1 MTTTWGPVLGLL
13 FNALVFGLS
22 WWPLREM
29 QALGLHPLW
38 ATAFMYGFAC
48 VCITVLRP
56 RTWLSMAQH
65 PTLWWL
71 FLGSGLT
78 NLGFNWAVTLGDVV
92 RVVLLFY
99 VMPAWSIPI
108 AWWVLGE
115 RPTHGALWRLAL
127 ALVGVAL
134 VLKTPDTPWP
144 WPESASDYL
153 ALMGG
158 ASFAWTNALLRRHHD
173 TPSGARMIAMFAGG
187 TALSL
192 GLAVVWVG
200 LGHTTL
206 PTDLSWWPYA
216 LGLGLT
222 FLASNLAL
230 QYGAARLSAGTT
242 SIIMLSEVVV
252 ASLSSVWLGAG
263 QLSAQTLAGG
273 ALILLASILAV
284 LPVGPMDGA
293 RQASSKV

>member
-1 MTTTWGPVLGLL
+1 MHVSPTWPVLGLL
-13 FNALVFGLS
+13 LNALVWGLS

-38 ATAFMYGFAC
+38 SSGLIFGLALL
-48 VCITVLRP
+48 VLSFWKPAAWQQLRHTP
-56 RTWLSMAQH
+56 ALW
-65 PTLWWL
+65 TLMIAA
-71 FLGSGLT
+71 GLT
-78 NLGFNWAVTLGDVV
+78 NVGFNWAVATGDVV

-115 RPTHGALWRLAL
+115 RPTRGALWRLAL

-134 VLKTPDTPWP
+134 VLKTPYTPWP

-206 PTDLSWWPYA
+206 PPDLSWWPYA

-230 QYGAARLSAGTT
+230 QYGAARLSAHTT
-242 SIIMLSEVVV
+242 ALVMLSEVVF
-252 ASLSSVWLGAG
+252 AALSSVALGVSE
-263 QLSAQTLAGG
+263 LSARTLMGG
-273 ALILLASILAV
+273 GLIVLAAALSAWPSRPRAITPA
-284 LPVGPMDGA
+284 
-293 RQASSKV
+293 

>member
-1 MTTTWGPVLGLL
+1 MHASPTWPVLGLL
-13 FNALVFGLS
+13 LNALVWGLS

-38 ATAFMYGFAC
+38 SSGLIFGLAL
-48 VCITVLRP
+48 VVLSFWKP
-56 RTWLSMAQH
+56 AAWQQLLNTPALW
-65 PTLWWL
+65 TLMIAA
-71 FLGSGLT
+71 GLT
-78 NLGFNWAVTLGDVV
+78 NVGFNWAVATGDVV

-115 RPTHGALWRLAL
+115 RPTRGALWRLAL

-158 ASFAWTNALLRRHHD
+158 ASFAWTNALLRRHND

-206 PTDLSWWPYA
+206 PTDVSWWPYA

-230 QYGAARLSAGTT
+230 QYGAARLSAHTT
-242 SIIMLSEVVV
+242 ALVMLSEVVF
-252 ASLSSVWLGAG
+252 AAISSVALGVSE
-263 QLSAQTLAGG
+263 LSARTLIGG
-273 ALILLASILAV
+273 GLIVLAAALSAWPSRPRAITPA
-284 LPVGPMDGA
+284 
-293 RQASSKV
+293 

>member
-1 MTTTWGPVLGLL
+1 MGLL
-13 FNALVFGLS
+13 LNALVWGLS

-38 ATAFMYGFAC
+38 SSGLIFGLALL
-48 VCITVLRP
+48 VLSFWKP
-56 RTWLSMAQH
+56 AAWQQLLHTPALW
-65 PTLWWL
+65 TLMIAA
-71 FLGSGLT
+71 GLT
-78 NLGFNWAVTLGDVV
+78 NVGFNWAVATGDVV

-115 RPTHGALWRLAL
+115 RPTRGALWRLAL

-230 QYGAARLSAGTT
+230 QYGAARLSAHTT
-242 SIIMLSEVVV
+242 ALVMLSEVVF
-252 ASLSSVWLGAG
+252 AALSSVALGVSE
-263 QLSAQTLAGG
+263 LSARTLMGG
-273 ALILLASILAV
+273 GLIVLAAALSAWPSRPRPLTPA
-284 LPVGPMDGA
+284 
-293 RQASSKV
+293 

>member
-1 MTTTWGPVLGLL
+1 LGLL
-13 FNALVFGLS
+13 LNALVWGLS

-38 ATAFMYGFAC
+38 SSGLIFGLAL
-48 VCITVLRP
+48 VVLSFWKP
-56 RTWLSMAQH
+56 AAWQQLLNTPALW
-65 PTLWWL
+65 TLMIAA
-71 FLGSGLT
+71 GLT
-78 NLGFNWAVTLGDVV
+78 NVGFNWAVATGDVV

-187 TALSL
+187 TALSI
-192 GLAVVWVG
+192 GLALVWVG
-200 LGHTTL
+200 LGQTQM
-206 PTDLSWWPYA
+206 PPDLSWWPYA

-230 QYGAARLSAGTT
+230 QYGAARLSAHTT
-242 SIIMLSEVVV
+242 ALVMLSEVVF
-252 ASLSSVWLGAG
+252 AALSSVALGVSE
-263 QLSAQTLAGG
+263 LSARTLMGG
-273 ALILLASILAV
+273 GLIVLAAALSAWPSRPRPLTPA
-284 LPVGPMDGA
+284 
-293 RQASSKV
+293 

>member
-1 MTTTWGPVLGLL
+1 MHARPIWPVMGLL
-13 FNALVFGLS
+13 LNARVWGLS

-38 ATAFMYGFAC
+38 SSGLIFGLALVVLSFWKPTAWQQLLNTPA
-48 VCITVLRP
+48 L
-56 RTWLSMAQH
+56 W
-65 PTLWWL
+65 TLMIAA
-71 FLGSGLT
+71 GLT
-78 NLGFNWAVTLGDVV
+78 NVGFNWAVATGDVV

-115 RPTHGALWRLAL
+115 RPTRGALWRLAL

-230 QYGAARLSAGTT
+230 QYGAARLSAHTT
-242 SIIMLSEVVV
+242 ALVMLSEVVF
-252 ASLSSVWLGAG
+252 AALSSVALGVSE
-263 QLSAQTLAGG
+263 LSARTLIGG
-273 ALILLASILAV
+273 GLIVLAAALSAWPSRTRAITPA
-284 LPVGPMDGA
+284 
-293 RQASSKV
+293 

>member
-1 MTTTWGPVLGLL
+1 MGLL
-13 FNALVFGLS
+13 LNALVWGLS

-38 ATAFMYGFAC
+38 SSGLIFGLALL
-48 VCITVLRP
+48 VLSFWKPAAWRQLLNTP
-56 RTWLSMAQH
+56 ALW
-65 PTLWWL
+65 TLMIAA
-71 FLGSGLT
+71 GLT
-78 NLGFNWAVTLGDVV
+78 NVGFNWAVATGDVV

-115 RPTHGALWRLAL
+115 RPTRGALWRLAL

-134 VLKTPDTPWP
+134 VLKTPDTAWP

-158 ASFAWTNALLRRHHD
+158 ASFAWTSALLRRHHD

-187 TALSL
+187 SALSL

-206 PTDLSWWPYA
+206 PPDLSWWPYA

-222 FLASNLAL
+222 FLVSNLAL
-230 QYGAARLSAGTT
+230 QYGAARLSAHTT
-242 SIIMLSEVVV
+242 ALVMLSEVVF
-252 ASLSSVWLGAG
+252 AALSSVALGVSE
-263 QLSAQTLAGG
+263 LSARTLIGG
-273 ALILLASILAV
+273 GLIVLAAALSAWPSRPRPLTPA
-284 LPVGPMDGA
+284 
-293 RQASSKV
+293 

>member
-1 MTTTWGPVLGLL
+1 MHASPTWPVLGLL
-13 FNALVFGLS
+13 LNALVWGLS

-38 ATAFMYGFAC
+38 
-48 VCITVLRP
+48 
-56 RTWLSMAQH
+56 S
-65 PTLWWL
+65 
-71 FLGSGLT
+71 SGLT
-78 NLGFNWAVTLGDVV
+78 FGLALVVLSFWKPAAWRQLLNTPALWTLMVAAGLTNVGFNWAVATGDVV

-115 RPTHGALWRLAL
+115 RPTRGALWRLAL
-127 ALVGVAL
+127 ALMGVAL

-158 ASFAWTNALLRRHHD
+158 ASFAWTSALLRRHHD

-187 TALSL
+187 SALSL

-206 PTDLSWWPYA
+206 PPDLSWWPYA

-222 FLASNLAL
+222 FLVSNLAL
-230 QYGAARLSAGTT
+230 QYGAARLSAHTT
-242 SIIMLSEVVV
+242 ALVMLSEVVF
-252 ASLSSVWLGAG
+252 AALSSVALGVSE
-263 QLSAQTLAGG
+263 LSARTLIGG
-273 ALILLASILAV
+273 SLIVLAAALSAWPSRPRPIMPA
-284 LPVGPMDGA
+284 
-293 RQASSKV
+293 

>member
-1 MTTTWGPVLGLL
+1 MGLL
-13 FNALVFGLS
+13 LNALVWGLS

-38 ATAFMYGFAC
+38 SSGLIFGLAL
-48 VCITVLRP
+48 VVLSFWKPAAWRQLLDTP
-56 RTWLSMAQH
+56 ALW
-65 PTLWWL
+65 TLMIAA
-71 FLGSGLT
+71 GLT
-78 NLGFNWAVTLGDVV
+78 NVGFNWAVATGDVV

-115 RPTHGALWRLAL
+115 RPTRGALWRLAL

-192 GLAVVWVG
+192 GLALVWVG
-200 LGHTTL
+200 LGHTHL
-206 PTDLSWWPYA
+206 PPDLSWWPYA

-230 QYGAARLSAGTT
+230 QYGAARLSAHTT
-242 SIIMLSEVVV
+242 ALVMLSEVVF
-252 ASLSSVWLGAG
+252 AALSSVALGVSE
-263 QLSAQTLAGG
+263 LSARTLMGG
-273 ALILLASILAV
+273 GLIVLAAALSAWPSRPRPLTPA
-284 LPVGPMDGA
+284 
-293 RQASSKV
+293 

>member
-1 MTTTWGPVLGLL
+1 MHASPTWPVLGLL
-13 FNALVFGLS
+13 LNALVWGLS

-38 ATAFMYGFAC
+38 SSGLIFGLALVVLSFWKPTAWQQLLNTPA
-48 VCITVLRP
+48 L
-56 RTWLSMAQH
+56 W
-65 PTLWWL
+65 TLMIAA
-71 FLGSGLT
+71 GLT
-78 NLGFNWAVTLGDVV
+78 NVGFNWAVATGDVV

-115 RPTHGALWRLAL
+115 RPTRGALWRLAL

-187 TALSL
+187 TALSI
-192 GLAVVWVG
+192 GLALVWVG

-206 PTDLSWWPYA
+206 PPDLSWWPYA

-230 QYGAARLSAGTT
+230 QYGAARLSAHTT
-242 SIIMLSEVVV
+242 ALVMLSEVVF
-252 ASLSSVWLGAG
+252 AALSSVALGVSD
-263 QLSAQTLAGG
+263 LSARTLIGG
-273 ALILLASILAV
+273 GLIVLAAALSAWRSRPRAITPA
-284 LPVGPMDGA
+284 
-293 RQASSKV
+293 

>member
-1 MTTTWGPVLGLL
+1 MGLL
-13 FNALVFGLS
+13 LNALVWGLS

-38 ATAFMYGFAC
+38 SSGLIFGLALL
-48 VCITVLRP
+48 VLSFWKPAAWRQLLNTP
-56 RTWLSMAQH
+56 ALW
-65 PTLWWL
+65 TLMIAA
-71 FLGSGLT
+71 GLT
-78 NLGFNWAVTLGDVV
+78 NVGFNWAVATGDVV

-115 RPTHGALWRLAL
+115 RPTRGALWRLAL

-134 VLKTPDTPWP
+134 VLKTPDTAWP

-158 ASFAWTNALLRRHHD
+158 ASFAWTSALLRRHHD

-187 TALSL
+187 SALSL

-200 LGHTTL
+200 LGHTHL
-206 PTDLSWWPYA
+206 PPDLSWWPYA

-230 QYGAARLSAGTT
+230 QYGAARLSAHTT
-242 SIIMLSEVVV
+242 ALVMLSEVVF
-252 ASLSSVWLGAG
+252 AALSSVALGVSE
-263 QLSAQTLAGG
+263 LSARTLMGG
-273 ALILLASILAV
+273 GLIMLAAALSAWPSRTRV
-284 LPVGPMDGA
+284 L
-293 RQASSKV
+293 

>member
-1 MTTTWGPVLGLL
+1 MGLL
-13 FNALVFGLS
+13 LNALVWGLS

-38 ATAFMYGFAC
+38 SSGLIFGLAL
-48 VCITVLRP
+48 VVLSFWKP
-56 RTWLSMAQH
+56 AAWPQLLHTPALW
-65 PTLWWL
+65 TLMIAA
-71 FLGSGLT
+71 GLT
-78 NLGFNWAVTLGDVV
+78 NVGFNWAVATGDVV

-115 RPTHGALWRLAL
+115 RPTRGALWRLAL

-134 VLKTPDTPWP
+134 VLKTPETPWP

-187 TALSL
+187 TALSI
-192 GLAVVWVG
+192 GLALVWVG
-200 LGHTTL
+200 LGQTQM
-206 PTDLSWWPYA
+206 PPDLSWWPYA

-230 QYGAARLSAGTT
+230 QYGAARLSAHTT
-242 SIIMLSEVVV
+242 ALVMLSEVVF
-252 ASLSSVWLGAG
+252 AALSSVALGVSE
-263 QLSAQTLAGG
+263 LSARTLIGG
-273 ALILLASILAV
+273 GLIVLAAALSAWPSRPRAITPA
-284 LPVGPMDGA
+284 
-293 RQASSKV
+293 

>member
-1 MTTTWGPVLGLL
+1 LGLL
-13 FNALVFGLS
+13 LNALVWGLS

-38 ATAFMYGFAC
+38 SSGLIFGLAL
-48 VCITVLRP
+48 VVLSFWKP
-56 RTWLSMAQH
+56 AAWQQLLNTPALW
-65 PTLWWL
+65 TLMIAA
-71 FLGSGLT
+71 GLT
-78 NLGFNWAVTLGDVV
+78 NVGFNWAVATGDVV

-134 VLKTPDTPWP
+134 VLKTPNTPWP

-187 TALSL
+187 TALSI
-192 GLAVVWVG
+192 GLALVWVG
-200 LGHTTL
+200 LGQTQM
-206 PTDLSWWPYA
+206 PPDLSWWPYA

-230 QYGAARLSAGTT
+230 QYGAARLSAHTT
-242 SIIMLSEVVV
+242 ALVMLSEVVF
-252 ASLSSVWLGAG
+252 AALSSVALGVSE
-263 QLSAQTLAGG
+263 LSARTLMGG
-273 ALILLASILAV
+273 GLIVLAAALSAWPSRPRPLTPA
-284 LPVGPMDGA
+284 
-293 RQASSKV
+293 

>member
-1 MTTTWGPVLGLL
+1 MI
-13 FNALVFGLS
+13 A
-22 WWPLREM
+22 
-29 QALGLHPLW
+29 A
-38 ATAFMYGFAC
+38 
-48 VCITVLRP
+48 
-56 RTWLSMAQH
+56 
-65 PTLWWL
+65 
-71 FLGSGLT
+71 GLT
-78 NLGFNWAVTLGDVV
+78 NVGFNWAVATGDVV

-115 RPTHGALWRLAL
+115 RPTRGALWRLAL

-158 ASFAWTNALLRRHHD
+158 ASFAWTNALLRRHND

-230 QYGAARLSAGTT
+230 QYGAARLSAHTT
-242 SIIMLSEVVV
+242 ALVMLSEVVF
-252 ASLSSVWLGAG
+252 AAISSVALGVSE
-263 QLSAQTLAGG
+263 LSARTLIGG
-273 ALILLASILAV
+273 GLIVLAAALSAWPSR
-284 LPVGPMDGA
+284 A
-293 RQASSKV
+293 RPLTPA

>member
-1 MTTTWGPVLGLL
+1 MHASPTWPVLGLL
-13 FNALVFGLS
+13 LNALVWGLS

-38 ATAFMYGFAC
+38 
-48 VCITVLRP
+48 
-56 RTWLSMAQH
+56 S
-65 PTLWWL
+65 
-71 FLGSGLT
+71 SGLT
-78 NLGFNWAVTLGDVV
+78 FGLALVVLSFWKPAAWRQLLNTPALWTLMVAAGLTNVGFNWAVATGDVV

-115 RPTHGALWRLAL
+115 RPTRGALWRLAL
-127 ALVGVAL
+127 ALMGVAL

-158 ASFAWTNALLRRHHD
+158 ASFAWTSALLRRHHD

-187 TALSL
+187 SALSL

-206 PTDLSWWPYA
+206 PPDLSWWPYA

-222 FLASNLAL
+222 FLVSNLAL
-230 QYGAARLSAGTT
+230 QYGAARLSAHTT
-242 SIIMLSEVVV
+242 ALVMLSEVVF
-252 ASLSSVWLGAG
+252 AALSSVALGVSE
-263 QLSAQTLAGG
+263 LSARTLIGG
-273 ALILLASILAV
+273 GLIVLAAALSAWPSRPRPIMPA
-284 LPVGPMDGA
+284 
-293 RQASSKV
+293 

>member
-1 MTTTWGPVLGLL
+1 MNANPTWPVLGLL
-13 FNALVFGLS
+13 LNDLVWGLS

-38 ATAFMYGFAC
+38 SSGLIFGLALVLLSLWRPKAWQQLHATPA
-48 VCITVLRP
+48 L
-56 RTWLSMAQH
+56 W
-65 PTLWWL
+65 TLML
-71 FLGSGLT
+71 AAGLT
-78 NLGFNWAVTLGDVV
+78 NVGFNWAVATGDVV

-115 RPTHGALWRLAL
+115 RPTRGALWRLAL

-187 TALSL
+187 AALSL
-192 GLAVVWVG
+192 GLALVWVG
-200 LGHTTL
+200 LGHTHL
-206 PTDLSWWPYA
+206 PPDLSWWPYA

-230 QYGAARLSAGTT
+230 QYGAARLSAHTT
-242 SIIMLSEVVV
+242 ALVMLSEVVF
-252 ASLSSVWLGAG
+252 AALSSVALGVSE
-263 QLSAQTLAGG
+263 LSARTLIGG
-273 ALILLASILAV
+273 GLIVLAAALSAWPSRPRPLTPA
-284 LPVGPMDGA
+284 
-293 RQASSKV
+293 

>member
-1 MTTTWGPVLGLL
+1 
-13 FNALVFGLS
+13 
-22 WWPLREM
+22 M

-38 ATAFMYGFAC
+38 SSGLIFGLALVVLSFWKPTAWQQLLNTPA
-48 VCITVLRP
+48 L
-56 RTWLSMAQH
+56 W
-65 PTLWWL
+65 TLMIAA
-71 FLGSGLT
+71 GLT
-78 NLGFNWAVTLGDVV
+78 NVGFNWAVATGDVV

-115 RPTHGALWRLAL
+115 RPTRGALWRLAL

-158 ASFAWTNALLRRHHD
+158 ASFAWTSALLRRHHD

-187 TALSL
+187 SALSL

-200 LGHTTL
+200 LGHTHL
-206 PTDLSWWPYA
+206 PPDLSWWPYA

-230 QYGAARLSAGTT
+230 QYGAARLSAHTT
-242 SIIMLSEVVV
+242 ALVMLSEVVF
-252 ASLSSVWLGAG
+252 AALSSVALGVSE
-263 QLSAQTLAGG
+263 LSARTLIGG
-273 ALILLASILAV
+273 GLIVLAAALSAWPSRTRV
-284 LPVGPMDGA
+284 L
-293 RQASSKV
+293 

>member
-1 MTTTWGPVLGLL
+1 LGLL
-13 FNALVFGLS
+13 LNALVWGLS

-38 ATAFMYGFAC
+38 SSGLIFGLAL
-48 VCITVLRP
+48 VVLSFWKP
-56 RTWLSMAQH
+56 AAWQQLLNTPALW
-65 PTLWWL
+65 TLMIAA
-71 FLGSGLT
+71 GLT
-78 NLGFNWAVTLGDVV
+78 NVGFNWAVATGDVV

-115 RPTHGALWRLAL
+115 RPTRGALWRLAL

-158 ASFAWTNALLRRHHD
+158 ASFAWTNALLRRHND

-206 PTDLSWWPYA
+206 PTDVSWWPYA

-230 QYGAARLSAGTT
+230 QYGAARLSAHTT
-242 SIIMLSEVVV
+242 ALVMLSEVVF
-252 ASLSSVWLGAG
+252 AAISSVALGVSE
-263 QLSAQTLAGG
+263 LSARTLIGG
-273 ALILLASILAV
+273 GLIVLAAALSAWPSRPRAITPA
-284 LPVGPMDGA
+284 
-293 RQASSKV
+293 

>member
-1 MTTTWGPVLGLL
+1 MGLL
-13 FNALVFGLS
+13 LNALVWGLS

-38 ATAFMYGFAC
+38 SSGLIFGLAL
-48 VCITVLRP
+48 VVLSFWKP
-56 RTWLSMAQH
+56 AAWQQLLNTPALW
-65 PTLWWL
+65 TLMIAA
-71 FLGSGLT
+71 GLT
-78 NLGFNWAVTLGDVV
+78 NVGFNWAVATGDVV

-115 RPTHGALWRLAL
+115 RPTRGALWRLAL

-134 VLKTPDTPWP
+134 VLKTPETPWP

-206 PTDLSWWPYA
+206 PPDLSWWPYA

-230 QYGAARLSAGTT
+230 QYGAARLSAHTT
-242 SIIMLSEVVV
+242 ALVMLSEVVF
-252 ASLSSVWLGAG
+252 AALSSVALGVSE
-263 QLSAQTLAGG
+263 LSARTLIGG
-273 ALILLASILAV
+273 GLIVLAAALSAWPSRPRAI
-284 LPVGPMDGA
+284 P
-293 RQASSKV
+293 

>member
-1 MTTTWGPVLGLL
+1 MGLL
-13 FNALVFGLS
+13 LNALVWGLS

-38 ATAFMYGFAC
+38 SSGLIFGLAL
-48 VCITVLRP
+48 VVLSFWKP
-56 RTWLSMAQH
+56 AAWQQLLNTPALW
-65 PTLWWL
+65 TLMIAA
-71 FLGSGLT
+71 GLT
-78 NLGFNWAVTLGDVV
+78 NVGFNWAVATGDVV

-115 RPTHGALWRLAL
+115 RPTRGALWRLAL

-206 PTDLSWWPYA
+206 PTDLSWWPYV

-230 QYGAARLSAGTT
+230 QYGAARLSAHTT
-242 SIIMLSEVVV
+242 ALVMLSEVVF
-252 ASLSSVWLGAG
+252 AALSSVALGVSE
-263 QLSAQTLAGG
+263 LSARTLIGG
-273 ALILLASILAV
+273 GLIVLAAALSAWPSRPRPIT
-284 LPVGPMDGA
+284 PD
-293 RQASSKV
+293 

>member
-1 MTTTWGPVLGLL
+1 MHARPIWPVMGLL
-13 FNALVFGLS
+13 LNAFVWGLS

-38 ATAFMYGFAC
+38 SSGLIFGLAL
-48 VCITVLRP
+48 VVLSFWKP
-56 RTWLSMAQH
+56 AAWQQLLNTPALW
-65 PTLWWL
+65 TLMIAA
-71 FLGSGLT
+71 GLT
-78 NLGFNWAVTLGDVV
+78 NVGFNWAVATGDVV

-115 RPTHGALWRLAL
+115 RPTRGALWRLAL

-206 PTDLSWWPYA
+206 PPDLSWWPYA

-230 QYGAARLSAGTT
+230 QYGAARLSAHTT
-242 SIIMLSEVVV
+242 ALVMLSEVVF
-252 ASLSSVWLGAG
+252 AALSSVALGVSE
-263 QLSAQTLAGG
+263 LSARTLMGG
-273 ALILLASILAV
+273 GLIVLAAALSAWPSRTRV
-284 LPVGPMDGA
+284 L
-293 RQASSKV
+293 

>member
-1 MTTTWGPVLGLL
+1 LGLL
-13 FNALVFGLS
+13 LNALVWGLS

-38 ATAFMYGFAC
+38 SSGLIFGLALGVLSLWKPTAWQQ
-48 VCITVLRP
+48 LRHTP
-56 RTWLSMAQH
+56 ALW
-65 PTLWWL
+65 TLMIAA
-71 FLGSGLT
+71 GLT
-78 NLGFNWAVTLGDVV
+78 NVGFNWAVATGDVV

-115 RPTHGALWRLAL
+115 RPTRGALWRLAL

-200 LGHTTL
+200 LGHTHL
-206 PTDLSWWPYA
+206 PPDLSWWPYA

-230 QYGAARLSAGTT
+230 QYGAARLSAHTT
-242 SIIMLSEVVV
+242 ALVMLSEVVF
-252 ASLSSVWLGAG
+252 AALSSVALGVSE
-263 QLSAQTLAGG
+263 LSARTLIGG
-273 ALILLASILAV
+273 GLIVLAAALSAWPSRPRPAQ
-284 LPVGPMDGA
+284 DGQVKA
-293 RQASSKV
+293 

>member
-1 MTTTWGPVLGLL
+1 MHARPIWPVMGLL
-13 FNALVFGLS
+13 LNALVWGLS

-38 ATAFMYGFAC
+38 SSGLIFGLALVVLSFWKPTAWQQLLNTPA
-48 VCITVLRP
+48 L
-56 RTWLSMAQH
+56 W
-65 PTLWWL
+65 TLMIAA
-71 FLGSGLT
+71 GLT
-78 NLGFNWAVTLGDVV
+78 NVGFNWAVATGDVV

-115 RPTHGALWRLAL
+115 RPTRGALWRLAL

-187 TALSL
+187 TALSI
-192 GLAVVWVG
+192 GLALVWVG

-206 PTDLSWWPYA
+206 PPDLSWWPYA

-230 QYGAARLSAGTT
+230 QYGAARLSAHTT
-242 SIIMLSEVVV
+242 ALVMLSEVVF
-252 ASLSSVWLGAG
+252 AALSSVALGVSE
-263 QLSAQTLAGG
+263 LSARTLIGG
-273 ALILLASILAV
+273 GLIVLAAALSAWPSRSRAITPA
-284 LPVGPMDGA
+284 
-293 RQASSKV
+293 

>member
-1 MTTTWGPVLGLL
+1 MI
-13 FNALVFGLS
+13 A
-22 WWPLREM
+22 
-29 QALGLHPLW
+29 A
-38 ATAFMYGFAC
+38 
-48 VCITVLRP
+48 
-56 RTWLSMAQH
+56 
-65 PTLWWL
+65 
-71 FLGSGLT
+71 GLT
-78 NLGFNWAVTLGDVV
+78 NVGFNWAVATGDVV

-115 RPTHGALWRLAL
+115 RPTRGALWRLAL

-134 VLKTPDTPWP
+134 VLKTPDTAWP

-158 ASFAWTNALLRRHHD
+158 ASFAWTSALLRRHHD

-187 TALSL
+187 SALSL

-200 LGHTTL
+200 LGHTHL
-206 PTDLSWWPYA
+206 PPDLSWWPYA

-230 QYGAARLSAGTT
+230 QYGAARLSAHTT
-242 SIIMLSEVVV
+242 ALVMLSEVVF
-252 ASLSSVWLGAG
+252 AALSSVALGVSE
-263 QLSAQTLAGG
+263 LSARTLIGG
-273 ALILLASILAV
+273 GLIVLAAALSAWPSRTRV
-284 LPVGPMDGA
+284 L
-293 RQASSKV
+293 

>member
-1 MTTTWGPVLGLL
+1 MHARPIWPVMGLL
-13 FNALVFGLS
+13 LNAFVWGLS

-38 ATAFMYGFAC
+38 SSGLIFGLALVVLSFWKPTAWQQLLNTPA
-48 VCITVLRP
+48 L
-56 RTWLSMAQH
+56 W
-65 PTLWWL
+65 TLMIAA
-71 FLGSGLT
+71 GLT
-78 NLGFNWAVTLGDVV
+78 NVGFNWAVATGDVV

-115 RPTHGALWRLAL
+115 RPTRGALWRLAL

-134 VLKTPDTPWP
+134 VLKTPETPWP

-206 PTDLSWWPYA
+206 PPDLSWWPYA

-230 QYGAARLSAGTT
+230 QYGAARLSAHTT
-242 SIIMLSEVVV
+242 ALVMLSEVVF
-252 ASLSSVWLGAG
+252 AALSSVALGVSE
-263 QLSAQTLAGG
+263 LSARTLMGG
-273 ALILLASILAV
+273 GLIVLAAALSAWPSRPRAITPA
-284 LPVGPMDGA
+284 
-293 RQASSKV
+293 

>member
-1 MTTTWGPVLGLL
+1 LGLL
-13 FNALVFGLS
+13 LNALVWGLS

-38 ATAFMYGFAC
+38 SSGLIFGLALVVLSFWKPTAWQQLLHTPA
-48 VCITVLRP
+48 L
-56 RTWLSMAQH
+56 W
-65 PTLWWL
+65 TLMIAA
-71 FLGSGLT
+71 GLT
-78 NLGFNWAVTLGDVV
+78 NVGFNWAVATGDVV

-115 RPTHGALWRLAL
+115 RPTRGALWRLAL

-158 ASFAWTNALLRRHHD
+158 ASFAWTNALLRRHND

-230 QYGAARLSAGTT
+230 QYGAARLSAHTT
-242 SIIMLSEVVV
+242 ALVMLSEVVF
-252 ASLSSVWLGAG
+252 AAISSVALGVSE
-263 QLSAQTLAGG
+263 LSARTLIGG
-273 ALILLASILAV
+273 GLIVLAAALSAWPSRPRPIT
-284 LPVGPMDGA
+284 PD
-293 RQASSKV
+293 

>member
-1 MTTTWGPVLGLL
+1 MHASPTWPVLGLL
-13 FNALVFGLS
+13 LNALVWGLS

-38 ATAFMYGFAC
+38 SSGLIFGLAL
-48 VCITVLRP
+48 VVLSFWKP
-56 RTWLSMAQH
+56 AAWQQLLNTPALW
-65 PTLWWL
+65 TLMIAA
-71 FLGSGLT
+71 GLT
-78 NLGFNWAVTLGDVV
+78 NVGFNWAVATGDVV

-115 RPTHGALWRLAL
+115 RPTRGALWRLAL

-158 ASFAWTNALLRRHHD
+158 ASFAWTNALLRRHND

-230 QYGAARLSAGTT
+230 QYGAARLSAHTT
-242 SIIMLSEVVV
+242 ALVMLSEVVF
-252 ASLSSVWLGAG
+252 AAISSVALGVSE
-263 QLSAQTLAGG
+263 LSARTLVGG
-273 ALILLASILAV
+273 GLIVLAAALSAWPSRPRAITTA
-284 LPVGPMDGA
+284 
-293 RQASSKV
+293 

>member
-1 MTTTWGPVLGLL
+1 MHARPIWPVMGLL
-13 FNALVFGLS
+13 LNAFVWGLS

-38 ATAFMYGFAC
+38 SSGLIFGLAL
-48 VCITVLRP
+48 VVLSFWKP
-56 RTWLSMAQH
+56 AAWQQLLNTPALW
-65 PTLWWL
+65 TLMIAA
-71 FLGSGLT
+71 GLT
-78 NLGFNWAVTLGDVV
+78 NVGFNWAVATGDVV

-115 RPTHGALWRLAL
+115 RPTRGALWRLAL

-206 PTDLSWWPYA
+206 PPDLSWWPYA

-230 QYGAARLSAGTT
+230 QYGAARLSAHTT
-242 SIIMLSEVVV
+242 ALVMLSEVVF
-252 ASLSSVWLGAG
+252 AALSSVALGVSE
-263 QLSAQTLAGG
+263 LSARTLIGG
-273 ALILLASILAV
+273 GLIGLAAAMSAWPSRPRPITPA
-284 LPVGPMDGA
+284 
-293 RQASSKV
+293 

>member
-1 MTTTWGPVLGLL
+1 MHSRPTWPVLGLL
-13 FNALVFGLS
+13 LNALVWGVS

-38 ATAFMYGFAC
+38 
-48 VCITVLRP
+48 
-56 RTWLSMAQH
+56 S
-65 PTLWWL
+65 
-71 FLGSGLT
+71 SGLT
-78 NLGFNWAVTLGDVV
+78 FGLALVVLSLWQPTAWQQLHATPALWTLMIAAGLTNVGFNWAVATGDVV

-115 RPTHGALWRLAL
+115 RPTRGALWRLAL

-200 LGHTTL
+200 LGQTHL
-206 PTDLSWWPYA
+206 PPDLTWWPYA
-216 LGLGLT
+216 VGLGLT
-222 FLASNLAL
+222 FLFSNLAL
-230 QYGAARLSAGTT
+230 QYGAARLSAHTT
-242 SIIMLSEVVV
+242 ALVMLSEVVF
-252 ASLSSVWLGAG
+252 AALSSVALGVSE
-263 QLSAQTLAGG
+263 LSARTLIGG
-273 ALILLASILAV
+273 GLIVLAAALSAWPSRPR
-284 LPVGPMDGA
+284 PVTP
-293 RQASSKV
+293 V

>member
-1 MTTTWGPVLGLL
+1 MHSRPTWPVLGLL
-13 FNALVFGLS
+13 LNALVWGVS

-38 ATAFMYGFAC
+38 
-48 VCITVLRP
+48 
-56 RTWLSMAQH
+56 S
-65 PTLWWL
+65 
-71 FLGSGLT
+71 SGLT
-78 NLGFNWAVTLGDVV
+78 FGLALVVLSLWQPKAWQQLHATPALWTLMLAAGLTNVGFNWAVATGDVV

-115 RPTHGALWRLAL
+115 RPTRGALWRLAL

-134 VLKTPDTPWP
+134 VLKTPDSPWP

-206 PTDLSWWPYA
+206 PPDLSWWPYA

-230 QYGAARLSAGTT
+230 QYGAARLSAHTT
-242 SIIMLSEVVV
+242 ALVMLSEVVF
-252 ASLSSVWLGAG
+252 AALSSVALGVSE
-263 QLSAQTLAGG
+263 LSARTLIGG
-273 ALILLASILAV
+273 GLIVLAAALSAWPSRPRPIT
-284 LPVGPMDGA
+284 PD
-293 RQASSKV
+293 

>member
-1 MTTTWGPVLGLL
+1 
-13 FNALVFGLS
+13 
-22 WWPLREM
+22 
-29 QALGLHPLW
+29 
-38 ATAFMYGFAC
+38 
-48 VCITVLRP
+48 
-56 RTWLSMAQH
+56 
-65 PTLWWL
+65 
-71 FLGSGLT
+71 
-78 NLGFNWAVTLGDVV
+78 
-92 RVVLLFY
+92 
-99 VMPAWSIPI
+99 
-108 AWWVLGE
+108 
-115 RPTHGALWRLAL
+115 LAL

-158 ASFAWTNALLRRHHD
+158 ASFAWTNALLRRHND

-206 PTDLSWWPYA
+206 PPDLSWWPYA

-230 QYGAARLSAGTT
+230 QYGAARLSAHTT
-242 SIIMLSEVVV
+242 ALVMLSEVVFAALISRRVFAQRSGRREWAGIAMVVSGV
-252 ASLSSVWLGAG
+252 ALL
-263 QLSAQTLAGG
+263 LAGT
-273 ALILLASILAV
+273 S
-284 LPVGPMDGA
+284 
-293 RQASSKV
+293 

>member
-1 MTTTWGPVLGLL
+1 LGLL
-13 FNALVFGLS
+13 LNALVWGLS

-38 ATAFMYGFAC
+38 SSGLIFGLALGVLSFWKPTAWQQ
-48 VCITVLRP
+48 LRHTP
-56 RTWLSMAQH
+56 ALW
-65 PTLWWL
+65 TLMIAA
-71 FLGSGLT
+71 GLT
-78 NLGFNWAVTLGDVV
+78 NVGFNWAVATGDVV

-115 RPTHGALWRLAL
+115 RPTRGALWRLAL

-192 GLAVVWVG
+192 GLALVWVG
-200 LGHTTL
+200 LGHTHL
-206 PTDLSWWPYA
+206 PPDLSWWPYA

-230 QYGAARLSAGTT
+230 QYGAARLSAHTT
-242 SIIMLSEVVV
+242 ALVMLSEVVF
-252 ASLSSVWLGAG
+252 AALSSVALGVSE
-263 QLSAQTLAGG
+263 LSARTLIGG
-273 ALILLASILAV
+273 GLIVLAAALSAWPSRPRPLTPA
-284 LPVGPMDGA
+284 
-293 RQASSKV
+293 

>member
-1 MTTTWGPVLGLL
+1 MHASPTWPVLGLL
-13 FNALVFGLS
+13 LNALVWGLS

-38 ATAFMYGFAC
+38 
-48 VCITVLRP
+48 
-56 RTWLSMAQH
+56 S
-65 PTLWWL
+65 
-71 FLGSGLT
+71 SGLT
-78 NLGFNWAVTLGDVV
+78 FGLALVVLSFWKPAAWRQLLNTPALWTLMVAAGLTNVGFNWAVATGDVV

-115 RPTHGALWRLAL
+115 RPTRGALWRLAL
-127 ALVGVAL
+127 ALMGVAL

-158 ASFAWTNALLRRHHD
+158 ASFAWTSALLRRHHD

-187 TALSL
+187 SALSL

-206 PTDLSWWPYA
+206 PPDLSWWPYA

-230 QYGAARLSAGTT
+230 QYGAARLSAHTT
-242 SIIMLSEVVV
+242 ALVMLSEVVF
-252 ASLSSVWLGAG
+252 AALSSVALGVSE
-263 QLSAQTLAGG
+263 LSARTLIGG
-273 ALILLASILAV
+273 GLIVLAAALSAWPSRTRV
-284 LPVGPMDGA
+284 L
-293 RQASSKV
+293 

>member
-1 MTTTWGPVLGLL
+1 MGLL
-13 FNALVFGLS
+13 LNALVWGLS

-38 ATAFMYGFAC
+38 SSGLIFGLAL
-48 VCITVLRP
+48 VVLSFWKP
-56 RTWLSMAQH
+56 AAWQQLLNTPALW
-65 PTLWWL
+65 TLMIAA
-71 FLGSGLT
+71 GLT
-78 NLGFNWAVTLGDVV
+78 NVGFNWAVATGDVV

-115 RPTHGALWRLAL
+115 RPSRGALWRLAL

-206 PTDLSWWPYA
+206 PTDLSWWPYV

-230 QYGAARLSAGTT
+230 QYGAARLSAHTT
-242 SIIMLSEVVV
+242 ALVMLSEVVF
-252 ASLSSVWLGAG
+252 AALSSVALGVSE
-263 QLSAQTLAGG
+263 LSARTLIGG
-273 ALILLASILAV
+273 GLIVLAAALSAWPSRPRPIT
-284 LPVGPMDGA
+284 PD
-293 RQASSKV
+293 

>member
-1 MTTTWGPVLGLL
+1 MHARPTWPVLGLL
-13 FNALVFGLS
+13 LNAFVWGLS

-38 ATAFMYGFAC
+38 SSGLIFGLALVVLSFWKPTAWQQLLNTPA
-48 VCITVLRP
+48 L
-56 RTWLSMAQH
+56 W
-65 PTLWWL
+65 TLMIAA
-71 FLGSGLT
+71 GLT
-78 NLGFNWAVTLGDVV
+78 NVGFNWAVATGDVV

-115 RPTHGALWRLAL
+115 RPTRGALWRLAL

-206 PTDLSWWPYA
+206 PPDLSWWPYA

-230 QYGAARLSAGTT
+230 QYGAARLSAHTT
-242 SIIMLSEVVV
+242 ALVMLSEVVF
-252 ASLSSVWLGAG
+252 AALSSVALGVSE
-263 QLSAQTLAGG
+263 LSARTLIGG
-273 ALILLASILAV
+273 GLIVLAAALSAWPSRPRAITPA
-284 LPVGPMDGA
+284 
-293 RQASSKV
+293 

>member
-1 MTTTWGPVLGLL
+1 MGLL
-13 FNALVFGLS
+13 LNALVWGLS

-38 ATAFMYGFAC
+38 SSGLIFGLAL
-48 VCITVLRP
+48 VVLSFWKP
-56 RTWLSMAQH
+56 AAWQQLLNTPALW
-65 PTLWWL
+65 TLMIAA
-71 FLGSGLT
+71 GLT
-78 NLGFNWAVTLGDVV
+78 NVGFNWAVATGDVV

-115 RPTHGALWRLAL
+115 RPTRGALWRLAL

-158 ASFAWTNALLRRHHD
+158 ASFAWTNALLRRHND

-192 GLAVVWVG
+192 GLAVLWVG

-206 PTDLSWWPYA
+206 PPDLSWWPYA

-230 QYGAARLSAGTT
+230 QYGAARLSAHTT
-242 SIIMLSEVVV
+242 ALVMLSEVVF
-252 ASLSSVWLGAG
+252 AALSSVALGVSE
-263 QLSAQTLAGG
+263 LSARTLMGG
-273 ALILLASILAV
+273 GLIVLAAALSAWPSRPRPLTS
-284 LPVGPMDGA
+284 P
-293 RQASSKV
+293 

>member
-1 MTTTWGPVLGLL
+1 MGLL
-13 FNALVFGLS
+13 LNALVWGLS

-38 ATAFMYGFAC
+38 SSGLIFGLALVVLSFWKPTAWQQLLNTPA
-48 VCITVLRP
+48 L
-56 RTWLSMAQH
+56 W
-65 PTLWWL
+65 TLMIAA
-71 FLGSGLT
+71 GLT
-78 NLGFNWAVTLGDVV
+78 NVGFNWAVATGDVV

-115 RPTHGALWRLAL
+115 RPSRGALWRLAL

-206 PTDLSWWPYA
+206 PTDLSWWPYV

-230 QYGAARLSAGTT
+230 QYGAARLSAHTT
-242 SIIMLSEVVV
+242 ALVMLSEVVF
-252 ASLSSVWLGAG
+252 AALSSVALGVSE
-263 QLSAQTLAGG
+263 LSARTLIGG
-273 ALILLASILAV
+273 GLIVLAAALSAWPSRPRPIT
-284 LPVGPMDGA
+284 PD
-293 RQASSKV
+293 

>member
-1 MTTTWGPVLGLL
+1 MHASPTWPVLGLL
-13 FNALVFGLS
+13 LNALVWGLS

-38 ATAFMYGFAC
+38 SSSLIFGLAL
-48 VCITVLRP
+48 VVLSFWKPAAWRQLLHTP
-56 RTWLSMAQH
+56 ALW
-65 PTLWWL
+65 TLMIAA
-71 FLGSGLT
+71 GLT
-78 NLGFNWAVTLGDVV
+78 NVGFNWAVATGDVV

-115 RPTHGALWRLAL
+115 RPTRGALWRLGL

-158 ASFAWTNALLRRHHD
+158 ASFAWTNALLRRHND

-230 QYGAARLSAGTT
+230 QYGAARLSAHTT
-242 SIIMLSEVVV
+242 ALVMLSEVVF
-252 ASLSSVWLGAG
+252 AAISSVALGVSE
-263 QLSAQTLAGG
+263 LSARTLIGG
-273 ALILLASILAV
+273 GLIVLAAALSAWPSRPRAITPA
-284 LPVGPMDGA
+284 
-293 RQASSKV
+293 

>member
-1 MTTTWGPVLGLL
+1 LGLL
-13 FNALVFGLS
+13 LNALVWGLS

-38 ATAFMYGFAC
+38 SSGLIFGLALG
-48 VCITVLRP
+48 VLSFWKPAAWQQLRHTP
-56 RTWLSMAQH
+56 ALW
-65 PTLWWL
+65 TLMIAA
-71 FLGSGLT
+71 GLT
-78 NLGFNWAVTLGDVV
+78 NVGFNWAVATGDVV

-115 RPTHGALWRLAL
+115 RPTRGALWRLAL

-200 LGHTTL
+200 LGQTHL
-206 PTDLSWWPYA
+206 PPDLTWWPYA
-216 LGLGLT
+216 VGLGLT
-222 FLASNLAL
+222 FLVSNLAL
-230 QYGAARLSAGTT
+230 QYGAARLSAHTT
-242 SIIMLSEVVV
+242 ALVMLSEVVF
-252 ASLSSVWLGAG
+252 AALSSVALGVSE
-263 QLSAQTLAGG
+263 LSARTLIGG
-273 ALILLASILAV
+273 GLIVLAAALSAWPSRPRPLTPA
-284 LPVGPMDGA
+284 
-293 RQASSKV
+293 

>member
-1 MTTTWGPVLGLL
+1 MHARPIWPVMGLL
-13 FNALVFGLS
+13 LNAFVWGLS

-38 ATAFMYGFAC
+38 SSGLIFGLAL
-48 VCITVLRP
+48 VVLSFWKP
-56 RTWLSMAQH
+56 AAWQQLLNTPALW
-65 PTLWWL
+65 TLMIAA
-71 FLGSGLT
+71 GLT
-78 NLGFNWAVTLGDVV
+78 NVGFNWAVATGDVV

-115 RPTHGALWRLAL
+115 RPTRGALWRLAL

-206 PTDLSWWPYA
+206 PPDLSWWPYA

-230 QYGAARLSAGTT
+230 QYGAARLSAHTT
-242 SIIMLSEVVV
+242 ALVMLSEVVF
-252 ASLSSVWLGAG
+252 AALSSVALGVSE
-263 QLSAQTLAGG
+263 LSARTLMGG
-273 ALILLASILAV
+273 GLIVLAAALSAWPSRPRPITPA
-284 LPVGPMDGA
+284 
-293 RQASSKV
+293 

>member
-1 MTTTWGPVLGLL
+1 MGLL
-13 FNALVFGLS
+13 LNALVWGLS

-38 ATAFMYGFAC
+38 SSGLIFGLALL
-48 VCITVLRP
+48 VLSFWKPAAWRQLLNTP
-56 RTWLSMAQH
+56 ALW
-65 PTLWWL
+65 TLMIAA
-71 FLGSGLT
+71 GLT
-78 NLGFNWAVTLGDVV
+78 NVGFNWAVATGDVV

-115 RPTHGALWRLAL
+115 RPTRGALWRLAL

-134 VLKTPDTPWP
+134 VLKTPDTAWP

-158 ASFAWTNALLRRHHD
+158 ASFAWTSALLRRHHD

-187 TALSL
+187 SALSL

-206 PTDLSWWPYA
+206 PPDLSWWPYA

-222 FLASNLAL
+222 FLVSNLAL
-230 QYGAARLSAGTT
+230 QYGAARLSAHTT
-242 SIIMLSEVVV
+242 ALVMLSEVVF
-252 ASLSSVWLGAG
+252 AALSSVALGVSE
-263 QLSAQTLAGG
+263 LSARTLIGG
-273 ALILLASILAV
+273 SLIVLAAALSAWPSRTRV
-284 LPVGPMDGA
+284 L
-293 RQASSKV
+293 